1 VLVAYSGDYGKVR
14 PAVIVQA
21 DEVTDEVDS
30 VLVALLTTSL
40 RDADYLRLTVEPS
53 ATNGLREVSQLMADK
68 IGILP
73 KSAVRGHVGRLA
85 PEQLDAFGQMLVLVL
100 GLQVG

>member
-1 VLVAYSGDYGKVR
+1 
-14 PAVIVQA
+14 
-21 DEVTDEVDS
+21 
-30 VLVALLTTSL
+30 
-40 RDADYLRLTVEPS
+40 
-53 ATNGLREVSQLMADK
+53 MADK